1 MAEPAINLQ
10 IKELLEDI
18 NKNLKTTDGEGRV
31 ITIAEAFK
39 TIQGLS
45 EKYADLEKR
54 FAELDEKY
62 RSRKWANLPGLEDEQ
77 KKFSLFKAVNAIMN
91 KNWKGAELEEEVFR
105 QTRAMSAGDDAAGGY
120 LVPAQ
125 AVPELIELLRAEA
138 VCIRMGAR
146 VIDNLMGSPVEF
158 PKQTGGAVAYWV
170 GENAAIPPSQATL
183 GQLQMTPKSVTALV
197 QLSNRLIRM
206 SNPSAEQMVRQD
218 VAIALGLAIDMAA
231 LRGTGTDDQPLGIAN
246 TPGINNVILGP
257 NGGLADFDTFT
268 DMEYELSVDNALRGK
283 LGFVFHPAIRRR
295 LKKLKIAQF
304 SGDLSGEYIL
314 APFSDAQLEAYLGY
328 RFGMTTQIP
337 VNLVKGTST
346 NCTELFFANWAE
358 LLIGQWAGF
367 QILASDQ
374 AGTAFAANQTWIR
387 IIADVD
393 IGLRHTESFCL
404 CSDAKIA

>member
-1 MAEPAINLQ
+1 
-10 IKELLEDI
+10 
-18 NKNLKTTDGEGRV
+18 
-31 ITIAEAFK
+31 
-39 TIQGLS
+39 
-45 EKYADLEKR
+45 
-54 FAELDEKY
+54 
-62 RSRKWANLPGLEDEQ
+62 
-77 KKFSLFKAVNAIMN
+77 
-91 KNWKGAELEEEVFR
+91 
-105 QTRAMSAGDDAAGGY
+105 MSAGYDASGGY

-146 VIDNLMGSPVEF
+146 VIDNLVGSPVEF
-158 PKQTGGAVAYWV
+158 PKQTGGAIAYWV
-170 GENAAIPPSQATL
+170 GENAAITPSEPAL
-183 GQLQMTPKSVTALV
+183 GQLQMTPKSVSALV

-218 VAIALGLAIDMAA
+218 VAIALGLAIDLAA
-231 LRGTGTDDQPLGIAN
+231 LRGTGTDNQPLGIAN
-246 TPGINNVILGP
+246 TPGINNVILGD
-257 NGGLADFDTFT
+257 NGGLTDFDTFT

-328 RFGMTTQIP
+328 RFGMTTQVP
-337 VNLVKGTST
+337 VNLVKGTAN
-346 NCTELFFANWAE
+346 NCTELYFANWAE

-374 AGTAFAANQTWIR
+374 AGTAFASNQTWIR

-393 IGLRHTESFCL
+393 IGLRHAESFCL

>member
-1 MAEPAINLQ
+1 M
-10 IKELLEDI
+10 
-18 NKNLKTTDGEGRV
+18 
-31 ITIAEAFK
+31 
-39 TIQGLS
+39 
-45 EKYADLEKR
+45 
-54 FAELDEKY
+54 
-62 RSRKWANLPGLEDEQ
+62 
-77 KKFSLFKAVNAIMN
+77 
-91 KNWKGAELEEEVFR
+91 
-105 QTRAMSAGDDAAGGY
+105 
-120 LVPAQ
+120 
-125 AVPELIELLRAEA
+125 
-138 VCIRMGAR
+138 
-146 VIDNLMGSPVEF
+146 
-158 PKQTGGAVAYWV
+158 
-170 GENAAIPPSQATL
+170 
-183 GQLQMTPKSVTALV
+183 
-197 QLSNRLIRM
+197 RM

-246 TPGINNVILGP
+246 TPGINNVILGD

-328 RFGMTTQIP
+328 RFGMTTQVP
-337 VNLVKGTST
+337 VNLVKGTAT

>member
-1 MAEPAINLQ
+1 MGEPAINLQ

-197 QLSNRLIRM
+197 
-206 SNPSAEQMVRQD
+206 
-218 VAIALGLAIDMAA
+218 
-231 LRGTGTDDQPLGIAN
+231 
-246 TPGINNVILGP
+246 
-257 NGGLADFDTFT
+257 
-268 DMEYELSVDNALRGK
+268 
-283 LGFVFHPAIRRR
+283 
-295 LKKLKIAQF
+295 
-304 SGDLSGEYIL
+304 
-314 APFSDAQLEAYLGY
+314 
-328 RFGMTTQIP
+328 
-337 VNLVKGTST
+337 
-346 NCTELFFANWAE
+346 
-358 LLIGQWAGF
+358 
-367 QILASDQ
+367 
-374 AGTAFAANQTWIR
+374 
-387 IIADVD
+387 
-393 IGLRHTESFCL
+393 
-404 CSDAKIA
+404 

>member
-1 MAEPAINLQ
+1 MGEPAINVQ

-105 QTRAMSAGDDAAGGY
+105 QTRAMAAGDDAAGGY

-146 VIDNLMGSPVEF
+146 VIDNLVGSPVEF
-158 PKQTGGAVAYWV
+158 PKQTGGAIAYWV
-170 GENAAIPPSQATL
+170 GENAAITPSELAL
-183 GQLQMTPKSVTALV
+183 GQLQMTPKSVSALV

-218 VAIALGLAIDMAA
+218 VAIALGLAIDLAA
-231 LRGTGTDDQPLGIAN
+231 LRGTGTDNQPLGIAN
-246 TPGINNVILGP
+246 TPGINNVILGA

-304 SGDLSGEYIL
+304 SGDLSGEYVL

-328 RFGMTTQIP
+328 RFGMTTQVP
-337 VNLVKGTST
+337 VNLVKGTSN
-346 NCTELFFANWAE
+346 NCTELYFANWAE

-374 AGTAFAANQTWIR
+374 AGTAFASNQTWIR

-393 IGLRHTESFCL
+393 IGLRHAESFCL

>member
-1 MAEPAINLQ
+1 MGEPAINVQ

-62 RSRKWANLPGLEDEQ
+62 RSRKWANLPGLEDEHQ
-77 KKFSLFKAVNAIMN
+77 KFSLFKAVNAIMN
-91 KNWKGAELEEEVFR
+91 KNWKGAELEQEVFR
-105 QTRAMSAGDDAAGGY
+105 QTRAMSAGDDTAGGY

-138 VCIRMGAR
+138 VCIRMGAQ

-170 GENAAIPPSQATL
+170 GENVTITPSEPGL
-183 GQLQMTPKSVTALV
+183 GQLQMTPKSVSALV

-218 VAIALGLAIDMAA
+218 VAIALGLAIDFAA
-231 LRGTGTDDQPLGIAN
+231 LRGTGTDNQPLGIAN
-246 TPGINNVILGP
+246 TPGINNVILGA

-283 LGFVFHPAIRRR
+283 LGFVFHPAVRRR

-304 SGDLSGEYIL
+304 SGDLSGEYVL

-328 RFGMTTQIP
+328 HFGLTTQIP
-337 VNLVKGTST
+337 VNLVKGTAT

-387 IIADVD
+387 IITEVD
-393 IGLRHTESFCL
+393 IGLRHPESFCL